1 MASVHKEEIAL
12 ESPPLTVGSDKGSGP
27 DEIEFEAEDDENAI
41 NRRISVAIS
50 THSMAKRPETL
61 LHEACFLFVVSMA
74 QFLAQTGLAISV
86 IPAHII
92 GQSWENVQDGQLSW
106 FAAAYSLTS
115 GTFILVAGRLGDLY
129 GHRRLFVIGFFWYGL
144 WSLLAGFGVYGSTPT
159 FFIVCRAFQGI
170 GTGLVLPNAVAI
182 LGRTYPP
189 GRRKELVFSLFG
201 ATAPAGFNVAGVFIA
216 LLAERVWWP
225 WSYWIMAIYC
235 WSLSVAGFF
244 VIPRSLDPPAGSSNA
259 LKTGRKF
266 DFIDKIDIPGAFF
279 GITGLMFINFSWN
292 QAPIVGWSNPYTY
305 ILLIIGFL
313 SLGVFAF
320 VERKAKFPLLPTSI
334 FTGDLGWTLSCIV
347 AGWASFGIGLYYYYQ
362 IMEII
367 KGDSPL
373 LAIAKWSPA
382 PVMGVVAGLTTA
394 YLLSRVS
401 PSVIM
406 FMAMSGFLIGSTLI
420 ATLPIHQTYWA
431 QTFVMT
437 VIYPFGMYVEQ
448 ASRNELEYERSANL
462 NIRDMSFPAGCILLS
477 NSMPPE
483 HQGLAASLI
492 ATTINYSISIS
503 LGFAGTIETHLNRKG
518 SDLLRG
524 YKAAL
529 YFAVS
534 LAGFGMI
541 LTMLFMLVSWKRSRK
556 RAKAS
561 TPPAV

>member
-1 MASVHKEEIAL
+1 MKMALVNKEDIAL
-12 ESPPLTVGSDKGSGP
+12 ESPPLTSTLGSDKGSNR
-27 DEIEFEAEDDENAI
+27 DENEHVFEAEADDDDENAI
-41 NRRISVAIS
+41 NRRISRAIS
-50 THSMAKRPETL
+50 THSMAKRPESL

-92 GQSWENVQDGQLSW
+92 GKSWENVQDGQLSW

-115 GTFILVAGRLGDLY
+115 GTLILVAGRLGDLY
-129 GHRRLFVIGFFWYGL
+129 GHRRLFVIGFLWYGL
-144 WSLLAGFGVYGSTPT
+144 WSLLAGFGVYATTPT

-201 ATAPAGFNVAGVFIA
+201 ATAPAGFNIAGVFIA
-216 LLAERVWWP
+216 LLAERAWWP
-225 WSYWIMAIYC
+225 WSYWIMAVYC
-235 WSLSVAGFF
+235 WALAVAGFF
-244 VIPRSLDPPAGSSNA
+244 VIPRSLDPPAGSSSD
-259 LKTGRKF
+259 LRTGRRF
-266 DFIDKIDIPGAFF
+266 DFIDKIDLPGAFF
-279 GITGLMFINFSWN
+279 GITGLLFINFSWN
-292 QAPIVGWSNPYTY
+292 QAPIVGWQDPYTY
-305 ILLIIGFL
+305 TLLIIGFL

-347 AGWASFGIGLYYYYQ
+347 TGWASFGIGLYYYYQ

-382 PVMGVVAGLTTA
+382 PIMGVVAGLTTA

-448 ASRNELEYERSANL
+448 KHPEFPTRELEYDL
-462 NIRDMSFPAGCILLS
+462 
-477 NSMPPE
+477 
-483 HQGLAASLI
+483 
-492 ATTINYSISIS
+492 
-503 LGFAGTIETHLNRKG
+503 KG
-518 SDLLRG
+518 
-524 YKAAL
+524 K
-529 YFAVS
+529 
-534 LAGFGMI
+534 M
-541 LTMLFMLVSWKRSRK
+541 LT
-556 RAKAS
+556 
-561 TPPAV
+561 